1 MESVRACDALP
12 YLRLKQ
18 KMEASRSDCN
28 AVLKDGSTVQV
39 YIFQDKPAIE
49 VGEQFYF
56 ADTYPDFVRYEK
68 KPLAA
73 PIRETVQLP
82 DKPIKDEPVAGSQ
95 SVQIAERWNGSQ
107 LYKRNLVREQH
118 GNLVVEK
125 FIGVDQQNPHVR
137 YYLCRCKCHNR
148 EVRASQ
154 SDILMS
160 RVTSCQNEKPI
171 PPTVSDGRIRNTA
184 GLF

>member
-1 MESVRACDALP
+1 MGIREGDALP

-18 KMEASRSDCN
+18 KMNPSDCN
-28 AVLKDGSTVQV
+28 AVLRDGSKVEVLMYKGRPVVEIDHQ
-39 YIFQDKPAIE
+39 FFEAAAIS
-49 VGEQFYF
+49 GFL
-56 ADTYPDFVRYEK
+56 RYEK
-68 KPLAA
+68 KPTAYQIV
-73 PIRETVQLP
+73 PEPPVQLP
-82 DKPIKDEPVAGSQ
+82 DNWAAKDDPIAGSE
-95 SVQIAERWNGSQ
+95 SVRIAERWNGSQ

-118 GNLVVEK
+118 GPLTIEK
-125 FIGVDQQNPHVR
+125 FIGVDQQNPYVR

-160 RVTSCQNEKPI
+160 RVTSCKNEKPI
-171 PPTVSDGRIRNTA
+171 PSTVSEGRIRNIA

>member
-1 MESVRACDALP
+1 MMP
-12 YLRLKQ
+12 
-18 KMEASRSDCN
+18 SDCN
-28 AVLKDGSTVQV
+28 AVLKNGQRLEVLML
-39 YIFQDKPAIE
+39 QDKPVVEIE
-49 VGEQFYF
+49 SQFF
-56 ADTYPDFVRYEK
+56 HASEILGFDRYELK
-68 KPLAA
+68 AVAA
-73 PIRETVQLP
+73 PIPAAPVQLS
-82 DKPIKDEPVAGSQ
+82 DKPIKDDPIAGSD

-118 GNLVVEK
+118 ANLVVEK
-125 FIGVDQQNPHVR
+125 FIGIDHRNPHMR
-137 YYLCRCKCHNR
+137 YYLCRCKCHGK

-171 PPTVSDGRIRNTA
+171 PTTVSNERIRSDA